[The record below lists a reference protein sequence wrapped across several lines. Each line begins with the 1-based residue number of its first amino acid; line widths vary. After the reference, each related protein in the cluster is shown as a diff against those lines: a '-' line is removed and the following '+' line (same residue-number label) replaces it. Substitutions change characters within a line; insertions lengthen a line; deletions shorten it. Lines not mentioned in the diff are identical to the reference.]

1 MVFFFCRI
9 SIKDIVFIWT
19 QPETLFAAA
28 ALLDPQLL
36 GGELPGSEE
45 PAIADNSTNELQ
57 QQSES
62 TEDKPSPSSST
73 NNASLQTASETSSE
87 AATQKSKLRYL
98 THIFSCR
105 FVEFDF

>member
-1 MVFFFCRI
+1 MSSTYLLGPFFFRI

-45 PAIADNSTNELQ
+45 PAIADNSANELQ
-57 QQSES
+57 QQSEA
-62 TEDKPSPSSST
+62 TEDKPSTSS
-73 NNASLQTASETSSE
+73 SLQTASEASSE
-87 AATQKSKLRYL
+87 AAQKSKLRYL
-98 THIFSCR
+98 LTSFFFLCR
-105 FVEFDF
+105 F